1 MERATRNAPQLLL
14 GAALLVAAV
23 VTLILVRHL
32 TFFADSWD
40 FLMNRRHL
48 TVSAVLEPH
57 NEHIVV
63 IPVLITQ
70 LFLRIF
76 GMTSAMPEFV
86 LLTVGLL
93 ATAVLLYVYVKRRI
107 GSWPALF
114 AAALVLFLGPAY
126 EVLLWTFEI
135 GYVGSMLFGLAML
148 LALERRDR
156 RGDVIACV
164 SLLLCFGFSSLGIGF
179 AVAGVVA
186 ILVGPRQTWRR
197 RAFAVAVPVILY
209 SLWWIGWGHN
219 AETHL
224 TLQNL
229 LGSPRYVAE
238 VVAVGIGALSGLGT
252 EPLTLSAE
260 PVWGRILL
268 VALITAVGLL
278 IYRRKRV
285 DPIVW
290 PVAAAAIANW
300 FLTAFSYIPGREA
313 TASRYQYVSAIFI
326 LMILAGLLRGSRLGR
341 RTLIVG
347 GLATALAIAPN
358 LAVLRKGRDFF
369 AEQTI
374 FTRSDT
380 AALEIARPTV
390 SPEFSLTPEIAGTGS
405 LVNVNAAKYFQAVKE
420 FGSPAY
426 SQGELETAAPQGRRQ
441 ADVLLAHAL
450 PIAGIIHVGGFS
462 FSAAA
467 GQTCTMVGGVG
478 GTAEVPL
485 SVGLNRIEVPPGTEA
500 TPSLRRFAEGEY
512 PVSLS
517 AIPASSAM
525 LLRILRDGSSRPWY
539 IHVDSSRPVRVCGS
553 AAGRR

>member
-23 VTLILVRHL
+23 VTLVLVRHL
-32 TFFADSWD
+32 TFFADSWE

-48 TVSAVLEPH
+48 TTSAVLEPH

-93 ATAVLLYVYVKRRI
+93 ATAVLLYIYVERRI

-114 AAALVLFLGPAY
+114 AATLILFLGPAY

-135 GYVGSMLFGLAML
+135 SYVGSMLFGLAML

-164 SLLLCFGFSSLGIGF
+164 SLLLCFGFSSLGIAF

-186 ILVGPRQTWRR
+186 ILVSPRQTWRE
-197 RAFAVAVPVILY
+197 RAFVVAVPVVLY

-219 AETHL
+219 AETHF
-224 TLQNL
+224 TLHNL
-229 LGSPRYVAE
+229 LASPRYVVE
-238 VVAVGIGALSGLGT
+238 VVAVGVGALSGLGT
-252 EPLTLSAE
+252 EPSTLSAE
-260 PVWGRILL
+260 PLWGRTLL
-268 VALITAVGLL
+268 VALIAAVGLL

-300 FLTAFSYIPGREA
+300 FLTAFNEIPGREP

-326 LMILAGLLRGSRLGR
+326 LMILAGLLRGSRLGK

-347 GLATALAIAPN
+347 GVATALAIAPN
-358 LAVLRKGRDFF
+358 LVVLHKGREFF

-380 AALEIARPTV
+380 AALEIARPAV
-390 SPEFSLTPEIAGTGS
+390 SPKFAFTPEVAGTGS
-405 LVNVNAAKYFQAVKE
+405 LIDINAAKYFEAVEE

-441 ADVLLAHAL
+441 ADILLAHAL
-450 PIAGIIHVGGFS
+450 PIAGIVHVGGFS
-462 FSAAA
+462 LVAAA
-467 GQTCTMVGGVG
+467 GPACTKVGGASGAVE
-478 GTAEVPL
+478 APL
-485 SVGLNRIEVPPGTEA
+485 SVGLNRIEVGPGTEA

-512 PVSLS
+512 PVPLS
-517 AIPASSAM
+517 TIPSSSAM
-525 LLRILRDGSSRPWY
+525 LLRIPRDESSRPWY
-539 IHVDSSRPVRVCGS
+539 VHVDSSRPVRVCG
-553 AAGRR
+553 